1 MQEFI
6 EEITEEDARQL
17 KSLLREGITHIR
29 KTLEQIAR
37 DDEEIQRI
45 RHRSALLMA
54 DTVATL
60 DRMERR

>member
-17 KSLLREGITHIR
+17 KSLIRDGITKIR
-29 KTLEQIAR
+29 QTLEQIAR

-54 DTVATL
+54 DTKAVL

>member
-17 KSLLREGITHIR
+17 KSLIRDGITKIR
-29 KTLEQIAR
+29 QTLEQIAR

-45 RHRSALLMA
+45 RRRSALVRA
-54 DTVATL
+54 DTLAVL

>member
-6 EEITEEDARQL
+6 EEITEEDAHQL
-17 KSLLREGITHIR
+17 KSLIREGLTKIR
-29 KTLEQIAR
+29 QTLEQIAR
-37 DDEEIQRI
+37 DDEEIVRI

-54 DTVATL
+54 DTQAVL

>member
-17 KSLLREGITHIR
+17 KSLIREGITHIR

-54 DTVATL
+54 DTNAVL
-60 DRMERR
+60 ERMERR